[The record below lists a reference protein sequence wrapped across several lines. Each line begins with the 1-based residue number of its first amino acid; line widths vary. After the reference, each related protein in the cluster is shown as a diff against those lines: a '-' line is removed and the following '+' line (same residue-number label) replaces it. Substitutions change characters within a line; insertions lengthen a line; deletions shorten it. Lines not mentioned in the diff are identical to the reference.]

1 MFTASGT
8 PILNQANVRSMRMVV
23 LKEFPRWV
31 VIMVL
36 IMHAAG
42 SIIWRRI
49 RRPNAIVAQI
59 SAALAVRPV
68 VIRHPIGDNRWPVH
82 IFELAD
88 KSGSFVFVEDGA
100 FRPMHTDN
108 PIHRIDGP
116 GETISPWRWR
126 FPPLVDYPGR
136 GPVIVEV
143 LGPDDPQLHA
153 ALQVRAWLERIGAFS
168 QAQRARVREVASLHD
183 WLAD

>member
-1 MFTASGT
+1 
-8 PILNQANVRSMRMVV
+8 
-23 LKEFPRWV
+23 
-31 VIMVL
+31 
-36 IMHAAG
+36 
-42 SIIWRRI
+42 
-49 RRPNAIVAQI
+49 
-59 SAALAVRPV
+59 
-68 VIRHPIGDNRWPVH
+68 
-82 IFELAD
+82 
-88 KSGSFVFVEDGA
+88 
-100 FRPMHTDN
+100 MHTDN

-168 QAQRARVREVASLHD
+168 QAQRARVREVASLRD
-183 WLAD
+183 WLSD